1 MNYLNPDR
9 HFTIYTMSQSLKKI
23 NQSIHLINKHFED
36 FDEIKKPLTFE
47 EFDAECQQ
55 ILKNL
60 GYELEAAE

>member
-1 MNYLNPDR
+1 
-9 HFTIYTMSQSLKKI
+9 MSQSLKKI